1 MSVSCGAINGLVA
14 AFSFTLDLDLKGVL
28 NSSGR
33 LVPIFNRKDTK
44 SNHFLLL
51 FFDFIWYFRWKRKKK
66 IYIKLHLTEN
76 EGNNGRKKIT
86 QTTETAKSLAVNVRQ
101 K

>member
-1 MSVSCGAINGLVA
+1 MRSLCEFGSFRVTHSQIFLQKKNEMSVSCGAINGLVA

-51 FFDFIWYFRWKRKKK
+51 FFDFI
-66 IYIKLHLTEN
+66 
-76 EGNNGRKKIT
+76 
-86 QTTETAKSLAVNVRQ
+86 
-101 K
+101 